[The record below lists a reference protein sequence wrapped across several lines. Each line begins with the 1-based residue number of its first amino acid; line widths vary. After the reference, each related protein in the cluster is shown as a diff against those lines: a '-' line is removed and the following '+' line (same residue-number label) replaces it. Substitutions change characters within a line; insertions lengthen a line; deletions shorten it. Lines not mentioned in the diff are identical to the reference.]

1 MWLKWIDLKFRDR
14 GGLINWAPLW
24 AAENLI
30 LGGWMQM
37 VLSRRK
43 FLTQLAAISGMGAAF
58 LSMQALGLASTV
70 FAKGA
75 PILPAD
81 IGHGRHVIILG
92 AGIAGLV
99 MAYRME
105 RAGFAV
111 TLVEARRRTGGRNW
125 TLRHGDKVEMIGEA
139 EQPVRFSRGL
149 YFNAGPARIP
159 SHHQGLLGY
168 CKLLGVP
175 LEVEVNFSNSA
186 LLRADDAFAG
196 KPIQERQAINDF
208 RGRIAEL
215 LSKATNRGA
224 LDQELTA
231 DDKQRLIAFLRN
243 YGDLSK
249 DGLYKGSERAGYKV
263 LPGPY
268 DQIGVRRDPLSLRD
282 LLRDDEL
289 PDMMFDDMIDMQATM
304 FEPVGGMDRIPA
316 AFHKAIRSPI
326 RLGAEVSS
334 IRQTPEK
341 VEIIYRECS
350 SGKSYKFSADFV
362 VCTIPL
368 PVLAGIDTNFSARVK
383 QAIAGAKY
391 DHAAKVAF
399 ESPRFWEAE
408 QIYGGLSF
416 SGAATGAVWYPSS
429 SYQSARG
436 IILGAYVA
444 GKPGEAFEAL
454 PIAKQIAMARIAID
468 KLHPGHGVDLSGPVA
483 VDWSK
488 IPYNLGPWI
497 HWTTSDSDASAYRL
511 LNQPEGRVYF
521 SGAHLSQLP
530 SWQEGAV
537 LAAHRTI
544 ELIASR
550 VGAATSTA
558 IH

>member
-1 MWLKWIDLKFRDR
+1 
-14 GGLINWAPLW
+14 
-24 AAENLI
+24 
-30 LGGWMQM
+30 
-37 VLSRRK
+37 
-43 FLTQLAAISGMGAAF
+43 MGAAF

-70 FAKGA
+70 FAKPA
-75 PILPAD
+75 PILSAK
-81 IGHGRHVIILG
+81 IGKGRHVVILG

-105 RAGFAV
+105 RAGFSV

-125 TLRHGDKVEMIGEA
+125 TLRQGDKVEIIGEA
-139 EQPVRFSRGL
+139 DQTVSFSRGMYL
-149 YFNAGPARIP
+149 NAGPARIP
-159 SHHQGLLGY
+159 SHHQGLLSY
-168 CKLLGVP
+168 CKILGIP

-186 LLRADDAFAG
+186 LLQSDAAFGG

-215 LSKATNRGA
+215 LSKATNLGA

-249 DGLYKGSERAGYKV
+249 DSLYKGSERAGYKV
-263 LPGPY
+263 SPGPY

-282 LLRDDEL
+282 LLRDHEL

-316 AFHKAIRSPI
+316 AFNKSIKSPI
-326 RLGAEVSS
+326 RLGAEVRS
-334 IRQTPEK
+334 IHQTPERT
-341 VEIIYRECS
+341 EIVYRDLR
-350 SGKSYKFSADFV
+350 SGEHHKLSADFV

-368 PVLAGIDTNFSARVK
+368 PVLAGIDTDFSAQVK
-383 QAIAGAKY
+383 QAIVGAKY

-399 ESPRFWEAE
+399 EAPRFWEAE

-416 SGAATGAVWYPSS
+416 SGTATGAVWYPSS
-429 SYQSARG
+429 GYQSARG

-454 PIAKQIAMARIAID
+454 SIAKQIDMARDAID
-468 KLHPGHGVDLSGPVA
+468 ELHPGHGVDLSAPVA

-497 HWTTSDSDASAYRL
+497 HWTDSSFDTNAYRL
-511 LNQPEGRVYF
+511 LNEPEGRVYF

-544 ELIASR
+544 ELIANR
-550 VGAATSTA
+550 VCAETSTA
-558 IH
+558 NR

>member
-1 MWLKWIDLKFRDR
+1 
-14 GGLINWAPLW
+14 
-24 AAENLI
+24 
-30 LGGWMQM
+30 M

-58 LSMQALGLASTV
+58 LSMQALGLSSTV
-70 FAKGA
+70 FAEPA
-75 PILPAD
+75 PMLPAK
-81 IGHGRHVIILG
+81 IGYGTHVVILG

-105 RAGFAV
+105 RAGFSV

-139 EQPVRFSRGL
+139 DQTVGFSEGM

-159 SHHQGLLGY
+159 SHHQGLLSY
-168 CKLLGVP
+168 CKLLRVP

-186 LLRADDAFAG
+186 LLQSDGAFGG

-231 DDKQRLIAFLRN
+231 DDKERLVTFLRD

-249 DGLYKGSERAGYKV
+249 DSLYKGSERAGYKV

-268 DQIGVRRDPLSLRD
+268 DQVGVRRDPLSLHD
-282 LLRDDEL
+282 LLRDDAL
-289 PDMMFDDMIDMQATM
+289 GDMVFDQNIDMQATM
-304 FEPVGGMDRIPA
+304 FEPVGGMDLIPA
-316 AFHKAIRSPI
+316 AFRKSIRSPI
-326 RLGAEVSS
+326 LLGAEVSR
-334 IRQTPEK
+334 IRQNPEK
-341 VEIIYRECS
+341 VEIIYLDR
-350 SGKSYKFSADFV
+350 SGGNRNKLSADYV

-368 PVLAGIDTNFSARVK
+368 PVLAKIDTDFSAPVK

-391 DHAAKVAF
+391 DYSAKVAF

-416 SGAATGAVWYPSS
+416 GGAETGAVWYPSS
-429 SYQSARG
+429 GYQSARG

-444 GKPGEAFEAL
+444 RKPAEAFEAL
-454 PIAKQIAMARIAID
+454 PISKQIDMARNAID
-468 KLHPGHGVDLSGPVA
+468 KLHPGHGADLSAPVV
-483 VDWSK
+483 VDWNR

-497 HWTTSDSDASAYRL
+497 HWTDTGSDTNAYRL

-558 IH
+558 KRERASQ

>member
-1 MWLKWIDLKFRDR
+1 
-14 GGLINWAPLW
+14 
-24 AAENLI
+24 
-30 LGGWMQM
+30 M

-43 FLTQLAAISGMGAAF
+43 FITQVAAISGMGAAF

-70 FAKGA
+70 FAEPA
-75 PILPAD
+75 PILPVK
-81 IGHGRHVIILG
+81 IGNGTHVVILG

-105 RAGFAV
+105 RAGFSV

-125 TLRHGDKVEMIGEA
+125 TLRHGDKVEMMGEA
-139 EQPVRFSRGL
+139 EQTVGFSEGM

-159 SHHQGLLGY
+159 SHHQGLLSY

-175 LEVEVNFSNSA
+175 LEVEVNFSDSA
-186 LLRADDAFAG
+186 LLQADGVFAG

-231 DDKQRLIAFLRN
+231 DDKQRLIVFLRN

-249 DGLYKGSERAGYKV
+249 DNLYKGSERAGYKV
-263 LPGPY
+263 SPGAY
-268 DQIGVRRDPLSLRD
+268 DQVGLRRDPLSLRD
-282 LLRDDEL
+282 LLRDDQL

-304 FEPVGGMDRIPA
+304 FEPMGGMDRIPA
-316 AFHKAIRSPI
+316 AFHTAIRSPI
-326 RLGAEVSS
+326 LLGAEVSS
-334 IRQTPEK
+334 IRQTSERT
-341 VEIIYRECS
+341 EIVYRDRR
-350 SGKSYKFSADFV
+350 SGQSHKLSADYV

-368 PVLAGIDTNFSARVK
+368 PVLAGIDTDFSAQVK
-383 QAIAGAKY
+383 QAIAAAKY

-416 SGAATGAVWYPSS
+416 GGAATGAVWYPSS
-429 SYQSARG
+429 GYQSARG
-436 IILGAYVA
+436 VILGAYVA
-444 GKPGEAFEAL
+444 GEPGEAFEAL
-454 PIAKQIAMARIAID
+454 PIAKQIDMARNAVD
-468 KLHPGHGVDLSGPVA
+468 KLHPGHGVDLSAPVA
-483 VDWSK
+483 VDWSR

-497 HWTTSDSDASAYRL
+497 HWTDSTFDTNAYRL
-511 LNQPEGRVYF
+511 LNQPEGRIYF

-550 VGAATSTA
+550 VGAATSPA
-558 IH
+558 KR

>member
-1 MWLKWIDLKFRDR
+1 
-14 GGLINWAPLW
+14 
-24 AAENLI
+24 
-30 LGGWMQM
+30 M

-43 FLTQLAAISGMGAAF
+43 FVTHIAAINGMGAAF
-58 LSMQALGLASTV
+58 LSMQALGLASIV
-70 FAKGA
+70 FAEPA
-75 PILPAD
+75 PILPAK
-81 IGHGRHVIILG
+81 IGNGTQVVILG
-92 AGIAGLV
+92 AGIARLV

-111 TLVEARRRTGGRNW
+111 TVVEARRRTGGRNW
-125 TLRHGDKVEMIGEA
+125 TLRHGDKVEMIGETA
-139 EQPVRFSRGL
+139 QTVGFSEGM

-186 LLRADDAFAG
+186 LLQADGIFGG

-208 RGRIAEL
+208 RGEIAEL

-231 DDKQRLIAFLRN
+231 DDKERLVTFLRN

-249 DGLYKGSERAGYKV
+249 GSLYKGTERAGYKV
-263 LPGPY
+263 LPGPF
-268 DQIGVRRDPLSLRD
+268 DQVGVRQDPLSLRD
-282 LLRDDEL
+282 LLRNDDL

-334 IRQTPEK
+334 IRQTSEK
-341 VEIIYRECS
+341 VQIIYRERS
-350 SGKSYKFSADFV
+350 SGESHRLSADYV
-362 VCTIPL
+362 ICTIPL
-368 PVLAGIDTNFSARVK
+368 PVLAGIDTDFSARAK

-416 SGAATGAVWYPSS
+416 GGPATGAVWYPSS
-429 SYQSARG
+429 GYQSTRG

-444 GKPGEAFEAL
+444 GKPAAAFESL
-454 PIAKQIAMARIAID
+454 SIANQIDMARSAID
-468 KLHPGHGVDLSGPVA
+468 KLHPGHGVDLSAPVA

-497 HWTTSDSDASAYRL
+497 QWTNSGSDADAYRL

-530 SWQEGAV
+530 TWQEGAV

-544 ELIASR
+544 DLIANR
-550 VGAATSTA
+550 AAPATSTE
-558 IH
+558 H

>member
-1 MWLKWIDLKFRDR
+1 
-14 GGLINWAPLW
+14 
-24 AAENLI
+24 
-30 LGGWMQM
+30 M
-37 VLSRRK
+37 VLTRRK
-43 FLTQLAAISGMGAAF
+43 FIMQLAAISGMGAAF
-58 LSMQALGLASTV
+58 LSMQALGLASAV
-70 FAKGA
+70 FAEPA
-75 PILPAD
+75 PILPAK
-81 IGHGRHVIILG
+81 IGNGTHVVILG

-105 RAGFAV
+105 RAGFSV

-125 TLRHGDKVEMIGEA
+125 TLRHGDKVEMIGETDQTA
-139 EQPVRFSRGL
+139 GFSEGM

-159 SHHQGLLGY
+159 SHHQGLLSY

-186 LLRADDAFAG
+186 LLQSDAGG

-231 DDKQRLIAFLRN
+231 DDKERLVAFLRN

-249 DGLYKGSERAGYKV
+249 DGLYRGTERAGYKV
-263 LPGPY
+263 LPGAF
-268 DQIGVRRDPLSLRD
+268 DQIGVRRDPLTLHD
-282 LLRDDEL
+282 LLKDDAL
-289 PDMMFDDMIDMQATM
+289 GSMMFDDNIDMQATM
-304 FEPVGGMDRIPA
+304 FEPAGGMDRIPG
-316 AFHKAIRSPI
+316 AFHKSIRSPI
-326 RLGAEVSS
+326 LLGAEVRR
-334 IRQTPEK
+334 IRQNPK
-341 VEIIYRECS
+341 KIEIIYLDLS
-350 SGKSYKFSADFV
+350 TGKSNKLSADYV

-368 PVLAGIDTNFSARVK
+368 PVLARIDTDFSAPVK
-383 QAIAGAKY
+383 QAIDSAKY
-391 DHAAKVAF
+391 DYSAKVAF

-416 SGAATGAVWYPSS
+416 GGTQTGAVWYPSS
-429 SYQSARG
+429 GYQSARG

-444 GKPGEAFEAL
+444 GKPAEAFEAL
-454 PIAKQIAMARIAID
+454 PIAKQIDMARNAID
-468 KLHPGHGVDLSGPVA
+468 KLHPGHGADLSAPVA
-483 VDWSK
+483 VDWNK

-497 HWTTSDSDASAYRL
+497 HWTDSGSDAHAYRL

-550 VGAATSTA
+550 VGAETPTA
-558 IH
+558 KR

>member
-1 MWLKWIDLKFRDR
+1 
-14 GGLINWAPLW
+14 
-24 AAENLI
+24 
-30 LGGWMQM
+30 
-37 VLSRRK
+37 
-43 FLTQLAAISGMGAAF
+43 MGAAF

-70 FAKGA
+70 FAEPA
-75 PILPAD
+75 PILPAR
-81 IGHGRHVIILG
+81 IGDGTHVVILG

-99 MAYRME
+99 AAYRME
-105 RAGFAV
+105 RAGFSV

-125 TLRHGDKVEMIGEA
+125 TLRHGDKVEMTGESD
-139 EQPVRFSRGL
+139 QTIRFSKGM

-159 SHHQGLLGY
+159 SHHQGLLSY

-186 LLRADDAFAG
+186 LLRSGGAFGG

-224 LDQELTA
+224 LDHELTA
-231 DDKQRLIAFLRN
+231 DDKQRLVAFLRN

-249 DGLYKGSERAGYKV
+249 DSLYKGSERAGYKA
-263 LPGPY
+263 LPGAY
-268 DQIGVRRDPLSLRD
+268 DQVGVERDPLSLRD

-289 PDMMFDDMIDMQATM
+289 GDMMFDEMIDMQATM

-316 AFHKAIRSPI
+316 AFHKSIKSPI
-326 RLGAEVSS
+326 LLDAEVKR
-334 IRQTPEK
+334 IRQTSEK
-341 VEIIYRECS
+341 VEIMYRNRGN
-350 SGKSYKFSADFV
+350 GKSNQLTADYA

-368 PVLAGIDTNFSARVK
+368 PVLAKIDTDFSAQVK
-383 QAIAGAKY
+383 QAIAGAQY

-416 SGAATGAVWYPSS
+416 GGTATGAVWYPSS
-429 SYQSARG
+429 GYQSARG
-436 IILGAYVA
+436 IIIGAYVA
-444 GKPGEAFEAL
+444 GKPAAAFEEL
-454 PIAKQIAMARIAID
+454 SVSKQIDMARDAVD
-468 KLHPGHGVDLSGPVA
+468 KLHPGHGVDLSAPVA
-483 VDWSK
+483 VDWNK

-497 HWTTSDSDASAYRL
+497 HWTNSGSDTNAYRL

-550 VGAATSTA
+550 VGAAKVTPSR
-558 IH
+558 